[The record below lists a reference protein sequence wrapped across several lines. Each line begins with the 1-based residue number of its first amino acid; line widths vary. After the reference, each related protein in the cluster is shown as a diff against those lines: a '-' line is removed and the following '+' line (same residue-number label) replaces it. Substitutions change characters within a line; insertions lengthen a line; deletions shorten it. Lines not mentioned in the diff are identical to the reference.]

1 MLYKRLLSNLIIEF
15 FADESAYPV
24 GDAHEPKDVQY
35 GWTGTPNEPG
45 SYFTPYIIIT
55 PGSSQRPEGAI
66 QGSQTEWKI
75 SYMASSFGASRQ
87 QAEFIAD
94 YTRDIM
100 VRLSK
105 TVFNDTKDDYAIQQ
119 VRNDM
124 MGQVVSSKST
134 EPPVFGQTDSYTF
147 WISKD

>member
-1 MLYKRLLSNLIIEF
+1 MLYKRALSDLVFNF
-15 FADESAYPV
+15 VDTESAYPV

-55 PGSSQRPEGAI
+55 PSSSQRPDGAI
-66 QGSQTEWKI
+66 GDSQTEWRI
-75 SYMASSFGASRQ
+75 SYIVSGFGASRQ

-94 YTRDIM
+94 NTRDIM

-105 TVFNDTKDDYAIQQ
+105 QSFNDSKDDYKIQQ

-134 EPPVFGQTDSYTF
+134 EPPVFGQSDSYTI
-147 WISKD
+147 WVSKD